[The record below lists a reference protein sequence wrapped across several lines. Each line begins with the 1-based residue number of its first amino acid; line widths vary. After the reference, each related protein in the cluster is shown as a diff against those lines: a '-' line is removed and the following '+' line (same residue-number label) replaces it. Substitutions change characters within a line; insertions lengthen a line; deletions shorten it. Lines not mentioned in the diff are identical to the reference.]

1 MCVDDTITSLET
13 KDEALDQLR
22 ELLGKARL
30 QNTALTLKVYM
41 GKEHTISKWSKL
53 DVDEFKLKQEFL
65 QGCQDLN
72 PSLVIKHT
80 KQTPGYKRR
89 VANKHKEHEHH
100 KLVVY

>member
-1 MCVDDTITSLET
+1 MKLETSLESCS
-13 KDEALDQLR
+13 ERQ
-22 ELLGKARL
+22 
-30 QNTALTLKVYM
+30 V
-41 GKEHTISKWSKL
+41 SKYGVDIGGLNGEGAQYIKSKL

-89 VANKHKEHEHH
+89 VANKHKEHEHR

>member
-1 MCVDDTITSLET
+1 
-13 KDEALDQLR
+13 
-22 ELLGKARL
+22 
-30 QNTALTLKVYM
+30 M
-41 GKEHTISKWSKL
+41 GKKHTVSKWSKL

-72 PSLVIKHT
+72 PSLEIKHT

-89 VANKHKEHEHH
+89 VANKHKEHEPH

>member
-1 MCVDDTITSLET
+1 MG
-13 KDEALDQLR
+13 R
-22 ELLGKARL
+22 EHNK
-30 QNTALTLKVYM
+30 
-41 GKEHTISKWSKL
+41 SKQSKL

-72 PSLVIKHT
+72 PSLVIKHA
-80 KQTPGYKRR
+80 KQKPGYKRR